1 MPENF
6 SLSSNLFFSLCFLI
20 FSNCEY
26 KKLKIT
32 PHNEPNMYFYIKV
45 NFQWCFHVFI
55 LHLTFRKEVF
65 LKYISPKAESWF
77 GVTKS
82 NWTNMFVWG
91 IQTAN
96 FVVSSYFY
104 TLPLKSFF
112 REIK

>member
-1 MPENF
+1 MN
-6 SLSSNLFFSLCFLI
+6 I
-20 FSNCEY
+20 

-32 PHNEPNMYFYIKV
+32 PHNEPNMYFYVKV

-104 TLPLKSFF
+104 TVPLKSFF